1 MWKDWRG
8 LPAEAGYELERTEG
22 FGMAKRKEKR
32 ANRKY
37 AKNVVPCSCKCV
49 LCMQVCV

>member
-1 MWKDWRG
+1 MIDGAEINAIRTLMREKSLIWKDWRG

-32 ANRKY
+32 ANR
-37 AKNVVPCSCKCV
+37 
-49 LCMQVCV
+49 

>member
-32 ANRKY
+32 ANR
-37 AKNVVPCSCKCV
+37 
-49 LCMQVCV
+49 